1 MRVEPYQRNQV
12 TQAVGPAQQRA
23 PQTSLGTLAQGVGDV
38 GDAFYAFQD
47 EIDTAAAKE
56 ADATM
61 TKRLNE
67 MLYGQNGYMYTQGG
81 NAVSARES
89 LAQSLDGLYEE
100 VTANLSPGARRAG
113 EAALRARLESTRT
126 NINQHAMTQGRQYIN
141 SASEARVGAAIDSAI
156 FNPSETEQSL
166 RIARGEI
173 MDMAAREGWAPEV
186 SAQKWAEA
194 QDRIHSG
201 VVARVATADPVAA
214 MDYLARNRDK
224 ISGPTL
230 ARLEAELV
238 PVAKQFRGR
247 QLGERAFQGG
257 NIDEAMRLASNTMG
271 MNEVQQR
278 DALAEY
284 MRNGGVNLDPAITA
298 WCAAWVNATL
308 AQAGFEGTGSNMARS
323 FLDWG
328 QPVATPQRG
337 DIVVL
342 ERGEPPFGH
351 VGFFDG
357 YNDDGTIRI
366 LGGNQGDAV
375 NVSGYDPGRV
385 LGFRRAPQQ
394 GTGIESLLA
403 IEDPTERQAAFEEF
417 NLRSRV
423 AEGQQ
428 KAQVA
433 AAQQG
438 AYEHVLQGGR
448 ISDLSLETQRLL
460 GREELNG
467 LRTLEGNLASGAVME
482 TSNADFV
489 EMMDLATNPRR
500 KQEFLNTS
508 PLTWAGRLDR
518 QDFEAFTRMQGE
530 ARGGRVNAPNVST
543 ILTTATP
550 ALRAA
555 GITATDN
562 PEEFAAFQSTITRWA
577 TANPDLASDPVQLD
591 KKINSLLVP
600 VVINP
605 RGFRNQQSAPAYAI
619 DWNGK
624 PLDPSDDITIE
635 DVRDGTLRVNGERVP
650 TEVLEMFATEFARIY
665 RRDPTPQEM
674 VEAIIDSGAYD

>member
-1 MRVEPYQRNQV
+1 MRVEPYERQEV
-12 TQAVGPAQQRA
+12 TQAINPAQQRA
-23 PQTSLGTLAQGVGDV
+23 PQTALGALGEGVGEA
-38 GDAFYAFQD
+38 GQAFFEFQD

-56 ADATM
+56 ADAALTS
-61 TKRLNE
+61 RINE
-67 MLYGQNGYMYTQGG
+67 MLYGQNGYMYAQGG
-81 NAVSARES
+81 NAVSAREN
-89 LAQSLDGLYEE
+89 LTKSLDGLYEE
-100 VTANLSPGARRAG
+100 VTSGLAPGARRVG
-113 EAALRARLESTRT
+113 ESAMRARLEGART

-141 SASEARVGAAIDSAI
+141 QASEARVGAAIDSAI
-156 FNPSETEQSL
+156 FNPAETAQSL
-166 RIARGEI
+166 HIARQEI
-173 MDMAAREGWAPEV
+173 TDMAAREGWAPEV
-186 SAQKWAEA
+186 TAQKLAEA
-194 QDRIHSG
+194 QDKVHAG

-214 MDYLARNRDK
+214 MDYLARNRDQ

-238 PVAKQFRGR
+238 PVAKAYRGR
-247 QLGERAFQGG
+247 QAGAQAFTGG
-257 NIDEAMRLASNTMG
+257 NVEEAMRLASTTLG

-278 DALAEY
+278 DALTQY
-284 MRNGGVNLDPAITA
+284 MRDGGQNLDPAVTA
-298 WCAAWVNATL
+298 WCAAFVNATL
-308 AQAGFEGTGSNMARS
+308 AKAGFQGTGSLMARS

-328 QPVATPQRG
+328 QPVASPQRG

-342 ERGEPPFGH
+342 DRGNPPYGH

-375 NVSGYDPGRV
+375 SMEGYDPKSV
-385 LGFRRAPQQ
+385 LGFRRAPAG

-403 IEDPTERQAAFEEF
+403 IEDPTEREAAFEEYS
-417 NLRSRV
+417 LRSKI

-448 ISDLSLETQRLL
+448 IADLDLETQRLL

-467 LRTLEGNLASGAVME
+467 LRALEGNLASGTVME
-482 TSNADFV
+482 TRDADFV

-500 KQEFLNTS
+500 KQEFLATS
-508 PLTWAGRLDR
+508 PLTWAGKLDR
-518 QDFEAFTRMQGE
+518 TDFERFVQMQTE
-530 ARGGRVNAPNVST
+530 ARSGSVTAPNVSSV
-543 ILTTATP
+543 LSTADP

-555 GITATDN
+555 GIVKTEN
-562 PEEFAAFQSTITRWA
+562 PDEYARFQSTITRWA
-577 TANPDLASDPVQLD
+577 TANPDLAANPVELD

-600 VVINP
+600 VVLNRP
-605 RGFRNQQSAPAYAI
+605 GMFNEQSGAAFQI

-624 PLDPSDDITIE
+624 PLDPTDDVTVD
-635 DVRDGTLRVNGERVP
+635 DVLDGSLKVNGETVP
-650 TEVLEMFATEFARIY
+650 REVLEQFATEFVRTY